1 MQSTKRLNDRFDLY
15 VIIVNWNTKDLV
27 EQCLDSIFSA
37 VTNISLKVIVVDN
50 ASTDDSTDMIKRKY
64 SNVVLIENK
73 KNVGFA
79 KANNQAFELIKN
91 GSYVLMLNSDTL
103 LEKDTLQKMV
113 DFMGEN
119 PEAGAVAPALR
130 FPDGKYQPGGGFSPS
145 IKTALNYFLFLSAI
159 SPGLFKGVF
168 VNQRKKKQM
177 MDPMEVDWVGGTC
190 MLIRKEVIDKT
201 GGLDES
207 YFMYA
212 EDMEWCERIKRLGWR
227 IYYLPYLEIIHY
239 HGASS
244 GKISNRWI
252 KSLIFYIKNKKGYL
266 RSLIFRLIMAIGLA
280 SRSIFYFFAYIITLK
295 KMWLTKTTQMI
306 IYLKGTLS

>member
-1 MQSTKRLNDRFDLY
+1 M
-15 VIIVNWNTKDLV
+15 IIVNWNTKDLI
-27 EQCLDSIFSA
+27 EQCLDSIFS
-37 VTNISLKVIVVDN
+37 TSTKISLKVIVVDN
-50 ASTDDSTDMIKRKY
+50 ASTDNSTDMIKKRFP
-64 SNVVLIENK
+64 NVILVENK

-79 KANNQAFELIKN
+79 KANNQAFELIKQ

-103 LEKDTLQKMV
+103 LIKDTLQKMV

-130 FPDGKYQPGGGFSPS
+130 FPVGKFQTGGGFSPS
-145 IKTALNYFLFLSAI
+145 LKTAFNYFLFLSTI
-159 SPGLFKGVF
+159 FPGIFKGLFIS
-168 VNQRKKKQM
+168 QRKLKRM

-190 MLIRKEVIDKT
+190 MLVKKEVIDKT

-212 EDMEWCERIKRLGWR
+212 EDMEWCERIKKFGWR

-244 GKISNRWI
+244 NTISNRWI
-252 KSLIFYIKNKKGYL
+252 KSLIFYMKTKKGYIQ
-266 RSLIFRLIMAIGLA
+266 SIIFRLIMALGLA
-280 SRSIFYFFAYIITLK
+280 SRSIFYFSAYIITQK
-295 KMWLTKTTQMI
+295 KTWLTKTSQMF
-306 IYLKGTLS
+306 IYFKGTLS